1 MGFKKADVMQISMSV
16 VFSPYIAFLV
26 LTIGRLGY
34 SLWADVR
41 SLVAGEE
48 SRV

>member
-16 VFSPYIAFLV
+16 VFSPYIAFTV

-34 SLWADVR
+34 MLWTDLR
-41 SLVAGEE
+41 SLAPGKA
-48 SRV
+48 SRP